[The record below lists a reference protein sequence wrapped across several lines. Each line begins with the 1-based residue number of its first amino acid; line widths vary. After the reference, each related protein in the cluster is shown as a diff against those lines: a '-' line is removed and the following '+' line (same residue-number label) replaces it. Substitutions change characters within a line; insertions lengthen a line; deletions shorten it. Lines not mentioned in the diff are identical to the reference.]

1 MCMGLPG
8 GSDGKE
14 SACNA
19 DDPGLIPGLG
29 REDPWKR
36 KWQLTLVFLPG
47 KFHGQSSLAGYIPWG
62 SQRVRHDL
70 VTYTTTNWFWYLCS
84 KDKKRARERKR
95 EEGGRREVRQGD
107 WGFLMALSPGS
118 LCGQS
123 PFLATAAMLHYLKYS
138 IFPPNQKMKD
148 KLPKQKAFFF

>member
-47 KFHGQSSLAGYIPWG
+47 KFHGQSSLTGYSPW
-62 SQRVRHDL
+62 SRKELD
-70 VTYTTTNWFWYLCS
+70 TT
-84 KDKKRARERKR
+84 E
-95 EEGGRREVRQGD
+95 
-107 WGFLMALSPGS
+107 
-118 LCGQS
+118 
-123 PFLATAAMLHYLKYS
+123 
-138 IFPPNQKMKD
+138 
-148 KLPKQKAFFF
+148 